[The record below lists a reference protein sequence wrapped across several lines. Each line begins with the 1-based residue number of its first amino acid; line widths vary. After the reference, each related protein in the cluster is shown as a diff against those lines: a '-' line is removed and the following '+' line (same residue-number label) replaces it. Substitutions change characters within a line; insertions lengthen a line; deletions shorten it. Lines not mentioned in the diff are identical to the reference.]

1 MSLNPGTKLGPTI
14 LGLTRLL
21 CELASSLDLPLSPLG
36 RFGVNKRGAV
46 DNVVR
51 RRVRGH
57 GY

>member
-1 MSLNPGTKLGPTI
+1 MLLNPGTKLGPTI

-21 CELASSLDLPLSPLG
+21 CELAPSLDLPLPPLG
-36 RFGVNKRGAV
+36 RSGVNKRGAV

-57 GY
+57 GS